1 MAKKNMLILLSILLW
16 QAIPALAAT
25 GSNMEFMRLH
35 LDVQPAAGWTKVVA
49 PTASV
54 ADCVG
59 YRGKKA
65 GVALLVCPI
74 AGEKDF
80 AEVLADEKK
89 SRTVVN
95 ADKCV
100 ISQGYEG
107 MSVTI
112 VAPLKKGRGGAFFIL
127 SLSEPV
133 EENFYKCLVEVS
145 KNGVA
150 MPALDAKLL
159 QKAEPMLRCFRDLAI
174 PSTLPVFNPA
184 IIADEDTLAEIA
196 AHKRK

>member
-89 SRTVVN
+89 
-95 ADKCV
+95 
-100 ISQGYEG
+100 
-107 MSVTI
+107 
-112 VAPLKKGRGGAFFIL
+112 
-127 SLSEPV
+127 
-133 EENFYKCLVEVS
+133 
-145 KNGVA
+145 
-150 MPALDAKLL
+150 
-159 QKAEPMLRCFRDLAI
+159 
-174 PSTLPVFNPA
+174 
-184 IIADEDTLAEIA
+184 
-196 AHKRK
+196 